1 MPIMQDWENKLR
13 QAIKRSGLSLYELDR
28 QSGVSAAQISRFMA
42 GKRSLLLSTAQ
53 KIGAVVGLELKPQ
66 KRRSKN
72 GKHKQ
77 N

>member
-13 QAIKRSGLSLYELDR
+13 QAIKRSGLSMYELDR

-66 KRRSKN
+66 KRRGKN
-72 GKHKQ
+72 GKHSK